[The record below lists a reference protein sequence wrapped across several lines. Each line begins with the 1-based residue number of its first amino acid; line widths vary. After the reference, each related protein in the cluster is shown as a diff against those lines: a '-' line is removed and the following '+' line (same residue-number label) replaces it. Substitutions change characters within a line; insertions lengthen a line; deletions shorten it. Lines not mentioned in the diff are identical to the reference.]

1 MLDVVSAVASL
12 LTLIEATSQVVDFLS
27 DLKDGGKERMRLL
40 AEVTNFC
47 CALDNLKELLESD
60 LPSSGIE
67 NKTDEKRTTG
77 VGPLLLR
84 DGLLEQCNGV
94 VSSLEIRLAPKEGA
108 ARLIQHLRWPFS
120 KADVLQA
127 VEQLHRLQTTIN
139 NHLGQIN
146 ISLSQHIRRD
156 GGISR
161 QILEDQKSQDIRSW
175 LSPLDFAA
183 QQETIFASHCP
194 GTGVQFLQ
202 SEKLNVWKSRD
213 RSTMWCYGIPGAG
226 KTCLASIVVHELQ
239 QHCELSG
246 DITLVAYCRY
256 DDPQCQSVANIAG
269 DLLRQCI
276 RSRQMPE
283 VLSKLFREHHSSAGT
298 RPTRDAL
305 FAILSEHLSL
315 YRKAYIVVDA
325 LDEIAS
331 VEDRKLLLES
341 LGSITANVSL
351 LTMSRDFEDIRS
363 CMGLNSYLCDCC
375 DSNDCSHCEECPR
388 YAQYLYHCGECID
401 PRNTV
406 PNAISS
412 FDLCQ
417 RCYEAGVRCPGQGH
431 TMKRMPNTIFY
442 DVVPDQD
449 DLKRYLNWRIPSDS
463 SLKMLMGKREGFQD
477 RVFDA
482 VVRSSGSMSVDS
494 LFPS

>member
-12 LTLIEATSQVVDFLS
+12 LTLIQATSQVVEFLS
-27 DLKDGGKERMRLL
+27 DLKDGGRERMRLL

-47 CALDNLKELLESD
+47 CALDNLKELLESN
-60 LPSSGIE
+60 LSSSGID
-67 NKTDEKRTTG
+67 NKTDEKWTKG

-94 VSSLEIRLAPKEGA
+94 VSSLEKRLASKDGT

-120 KADVLQA
+120 KAEVLQA
-127 VEQLHRLQTTIN
+127 VEHLHRLQTTIN
-139 NHLGQIN
+139 NVLGQVN
-146 ISLSQHIRRD
+146 ISLSQQIRHD

-183 QQETIFASHCP
+183 QQEAIFASHCP

-202 SEKLNVWKSRD
+202 SEEFNVWKSRD
-213 RSTMWCYGIPGAG
+213 RSTLWCYGIPGAG
-226 KTCLASIVVHELQ
+226 KTYLSSILVHELQ

-256 DDPQCQSVANIAG
+256 DDPQCQSISNIAG

-276 RSRQMPE
+276 RSRHMPDD
-283 VLSKLFREHHSSAGT
+283 LSKLFREHHSSAGT
-298 RPTRDAL
+298 RPTCDAL
-305 FAILSEHLSL
+305 FAILSEHLVL
-315 YRKAYIVVDA
+315 YGKAYIVVDA

-331 VEDRKLLLES
+331 ADDRKLFLELLR
-341 LGSITANVSL
+341 SIKANISL
-351 LTMSRDFEDIRS
+351 LTMSRGFEDIGS
-363 CMGLNSYLCDCC
+363 HMGLNSYLCDCC

-388 YAQYLYHCGECID
+388 YAEYLYHCGECID
-401 PRNTV
+401 PRNTD
-406 PNAISS
+406 PIATIS
-412 FDLCQ
+412 FDLCH
-417 RCYEAGVRCPGQGH
+417 RCYEAGIRCLGQEH
-431 TMKRMPNTIFY
+431 TMERMSNVISY

-463 SLKMLMGKREGFQD
+463 SLKMLMGKREGLQD
-477 RVFDA
+477 HVFDA
-482 VVRSSGSMSVDS
+482 VVRSSGSMSVDI